1 MARKPRHH
9 EGPTERQVS
18 RKIYKSLWV
27 GNRRRRVETA
37 RVIEWARKDGFTITT
52 PAPKPK
58 RRIHSAIPH
67 LEKAAAVMHDPRY
80 LEMIEAL
87 KRDGIDNPRNLSRAG
102 ENEFLDKVARLHR
115 DGRSVIEACE
125 RVVAEWGARRAE
137 DDL

>member
-1 MARKPRHH
+1 MMARAPRHH

-87 KRDGIDNPRNLSRAG
+87 KRDGIDNPRNLCSCRRRTSFSTKSLG
-102 ENEFLDKVARLHR
+102 LHR
-115 DGRSVIEACE
+115 DGRSVIEAC
-125 RVVAEWGARRAE
+125 
-137 DDL
+137 